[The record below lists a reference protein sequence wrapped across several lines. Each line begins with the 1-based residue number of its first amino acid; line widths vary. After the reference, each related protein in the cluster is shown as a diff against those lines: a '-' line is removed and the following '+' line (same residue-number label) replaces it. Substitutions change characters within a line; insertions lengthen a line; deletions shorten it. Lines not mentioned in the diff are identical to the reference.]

1 MVKLNVSGIL
11 VLSFSCATTENTV
24 ILDKSFCLYD
34 TWFHPLFSKIE
45 NMVLIC
51 HFSKLFLVTEYF
63 PKQNIIANTNYVW
76 KMNAEL
82 RIPRDLLMCMP
93 AHAENVVNPGA
104 SARTFNGTKS
114 MFEKHRTGMCFR
126 VLKNLKFC
134 YSFIPLFIRL
144 LS

>member
-1 MVKLNVSGIL
+1 
-11 VLSFSCATTENTV
+11 
-24 ILDKSFCLYD
+24 
-34 TWFHPLFSKIE
+34 
-45 NMVLIC
+45 
-51 HFSKLFLVTEYF
+51 
-63 PKQNIIANTNYVW
+63 
-76 KMNAEL
+76 MNADL

-134 YSFIPLFIRL
+134 YSFIPLFIHL
-144 LS
+144 LSQYFQIICVQTIKMAWPWKSTKMKRSQGIS